1 MSDEIFDHTFT
12 EITPILKGWSDD
24 TKYLVTT
31 DDGRQLLLRVSA
43 IDKYD
48 RKKEEFEALKTI
60 EARGIPAPKPIAFGR
75 CRDNSSVYMLLSW
88 TEGKEAEDVL
98 PLLSREE
105 HYRVGVKA
113 GILQRRLN
121 SIPAPEGMKP
131 WGVRFGKKLDWR
143 NERYLACGIRFE
155 HDDLMLAWIEKHR
168 HLIQNRPQSFQHGD
182 YHCGNMIINGEGE
195 PCIIDF
201 NRIDYGDPWEEF
213 NRIVW
218 CAKRSSYFAAGR
230 IDGYFDG
237 SVPDEFWD
245 LLLLYI
251 SSNTLGS
258 IPWSVPFGQ
267 KEVDTAV
274 EMANE
279 VLFWYDDMKSS
290 IPCWYLEAKKDGAK

>member
-1 MSDEIFDHTFT
+1 MPIEIPDYTFT

-24 TKYLVTT
+24 EKYLVQT
-31 DDGRQLLLRVSA
+31 DDGRELLLRLSA
-43 IDKYD
+43 GDKYD
-48 RKKEEFEALKTI
+48 RKNEEFEALKTI
-60 EARGIPAPKPIAFGR
+60 ESRGIPAPKPIAFGK
-75 CRDNSSVYMLLSW
+75 CPDNSSVYMLLSW
-88 TEGKEAEDVL
+88 TEGKEADDVL
-98 PLLSREE
+98 PLLSSEE
-105 HYRVGVKA
+105 QYRAGVKA
-113 GILQRRLN
+113 GILQKQLN
-121 SIPAPEGMKP
+121 AIPAPEDMIP
-131 WGVRFGKKLDWR
+131 WDIRFGKKLDWR

-155 HDDLMLAWIEKHR
+155 HDDLMLAYIEEHR

-182 YHCGNMIINGEGE
+182 FHCGNIIIDGEGN

-218 CAKRSSYFAAGR
+218 CAKRSIHFAAGR

-237 SVPDEFWD
+237 SVPDGFWD

-258 IPWSVPFGQ
+258 IPWSIPFGQ

-274 EMANE
+274 EMAKE
-279 VLFWYDDMKSS
+279 VLFWYDDMKTSVPS
-290 IPCWYLEAKKDGAK
+290 WYREVEMMIQL

>member
-1 MSDEIFDHTFT
+1 MPDEIFDQTFT

-24 TKYLVTT
+24 AKYRVKTE
-31 DDGRQLLLRVSA
+31 DGRKLLLRLSA
-43 IDKYD
+43 VDKYD

-75 CRDNSSVYMLLSW
+75 CRGNSSVYMLLSW

-98 PLLSREE
+98 PLLSKEE
-105 HYRVGVKA
+105 QYTIGIKA
-113 GILQRRLN
+113 GILQKRLN
-121 SIPAPEGMKP
+121 SIPAPEDMKP
-131 WGVRFGKKLDWR
+131 WDLQFGKKLDWR
-143 NERYLACGIRFE
+143 NERYLDCGVRFE
-155 HDDLMLAWIEKHR
+155 HDELMLAYVEEHR

-182 YHCGNMIINGEGE
+182 FHCGNIIIDEEGD

-218 CAKRSSYFAAGR
+218 CAKRSIHFAAGR

-237 SVPDEFWD
+237 SVPDGFWD

-258 IPWSVPFGQ
+258 IPWSIPFGQ

-274 EMANE
+274 EMAKE
-279 VLFWYDDMKSS
+279 VLFWYDDMKTSVPS
-290 IPCWYLEAKKDGAK
+290 WYREVEMMIQL

>member
-1 MSDEIFDHTFT
+1 MPDEIPNQAFT

-24 TKYLVTT
+24 AKYRVKTE
-31 DDGRQLLLRVSA
+31 DGRNLLLRVSA
-43 IDKYD
+43 REKYD

-60 EARGIPAPKPIAFGR
+60 ESRGIPAPKPIAFGR
-75 CRDNSSVYMLLSW
+75 CPDNSSVYMLLSW
-88 TEGKEAEDVL
+88 TEGKEAEEVL

-105 HYRVGVKA
+105 QYRVGVKA
-113 GILQRRLN
+113 GILQKRLN

-131 WGVRFGKKLDWR
+131 WDLRFGKKLDWK

-155 HDDLMLAWIEKHR
+155 HDDLMLAYIEEHR
-168 HLIQNRPQSFQHGD
+168 HLIENRPQSFQHGD
-182 YHCGNMIINGEGE
+182 FHCGNIIISEEGE

-201 NRIDYGDPWEEF
+201 NRI
-213 NRIVW
+213 VW
-218 CAKRSSYFAAGR
+218 CAKRSIYFAAGR

-251 SSNTLGS
+251 SSNTLSS
-258 IPWSVPFGQ
+258 IPWSIPFGQ

-274 EMANE
+274 EMAKE
-279 VLFWYDDMKSS
+279 VLFWYDDMKTSVPS
-290 IPCWYLEAKKDGAK
+290 

>member
-1 MSDEIFDHTFT
+1 MPDEIPNQAFT

-24 TKYLVTT
+24 AKYRVKT
-31 DDGRQLLLRVSA
+31 DDGRKLLLRVSA

-48 RKKEEFEALKTI
+48 RKKEEFEALQTI
-60 EARGIPAPKPIAFGR
+60 ESLEIPAPKPIAFGR
-75 CRDNSSVYMLLSW
+75 CRGNASVYMLLSW

-98 PLLSREE
+98 PLLSKEE
-105 HYRVGVKA
+105 QYNIGIKA
-113 GILQRRLN
+113 GNLQKRLN
-121 SIPAPEGMKP
+121 SIPAPKDMKP
-131 WGVRFGKKLDWR
+131 WGVRFGKKLDWKC
-143 NERYLACGIRFE
+143 ERYLECGICFE
-155 HDDLMLAWIEKHR
+155 HDDLMLAYIEEHR
-168 HLIQNRPQSFQHGD
+168 HLIQNRPQCFQHGD
-182 YHCGNMIINGEGE
+182 FHCGNLIISEEGE

-218 CAKRSSYFAAGR
+218 CAKRSIYFAAGR
-230 IDGYFDG
+230 IDGYFEG

-251 SSNTLGS
+251 SSNTLSS
-258 IPWSVPFGQ
+258 IPWSIPFGQ

-274 EMANE
+274 EMAKE

-290 IPCWYLEAKKDGAK
+290 VPCWYVEAKKDGAK